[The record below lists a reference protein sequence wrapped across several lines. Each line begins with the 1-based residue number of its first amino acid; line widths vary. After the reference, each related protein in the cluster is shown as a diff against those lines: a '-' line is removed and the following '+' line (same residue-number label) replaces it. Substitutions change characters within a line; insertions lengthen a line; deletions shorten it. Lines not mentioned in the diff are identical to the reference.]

1 MVLVFFSYFYQK
13 YIIKIYFD
21 HELWD
26 TLYIHKSVHV
36 TKHVLTSLPLVDFV
50 LEAPDRLRQIYIE
63 CVYEK
68 KVNNQHRPNTE
79 KKKQIITRNMI
90 LIYIKYAILLIYC
103 MQLNEILIFY
113 ESNKKVMK

>member
-1 MVLVFFSYFYQK
+1 LVLVFFSYFYQK

-79 KKKQIITRNMI
+79 KKKKNNYTKHDINLHQICHLVN
-90 LIYIKYAILLIYC
+90 LLHAIK
-103 MQLNEILIFY
+103 
-113 ESNKKVMK
+113 